1 MSSGDTAPVTV
12 QPLEG
17 IRIVDF
23 TQLLPGPAATRFLA
37 DFGAE
42 VIKIEPP
49 AGDPARQAP
58 PFLDGESALFAEIN
72 RGKKSVVADLRNER
86 DRHAALELCA
96 SADVVMEG
104 FRPGVMDRMGLGYA
118 LLSSRNPRLIYVA
131 ITGFGQ
137 SSQDAL
143 RAGHDI
149 NYLALAGAL
158 DLIGPPAG
166 PLAVPGFQIA
176 DIGGAL
182 HAVIGTLLALV
193 ARQKSGRGQF
203 VDVSMTNAVASLMVL
218 PLTMLNAAGCAPRR
232 GDERLSGRYGCYGVY
247 ETADGRWVAV
257 GALEPKFWAALCRE
271 LNCEHFIADQFAEDG
286 RRKAIRDHLAA
297 VFRTRTAAEWEER
310 FRGKDVCVSA
320 VLTLAEARAYRHDP
334 PFPQL
339 SESPAVPGERSPRLG
354 EHTRDVMGG

>member
-1 MSSGDTAPVTV
+1 MNGGDTAPLTV
-12 QPLEG
+12 RPLEG
-17 IRIVDF
+17 IRITDF

-42 VIKIEPP
+42 VIKIEHP

-58 PFLDGESALFAEIN
+58 PFLDGESALFAEMN

-86 DRHAALELCA
+86 DRQAVLELC
-96 SADVVMEG
+96 SSSDVVMEG
-104 FRPGVMDRMGLGYA
+104 FRPGVMDRMGLGYE

-137 SSQDAL
+137 EGQDAL

-158 DLIGPPAG
+158 DLIGRPAG
-166 PLAVPGFQIA
+166 PIAVPGFQIA
-176 DIGGAL
+176 DIGGTL
-182 HAVIGTLLALV
+182 HAVIGTLLALA
-193 ARQKSGRGQF
+193 AREKSGRGQF
-203 VDVSMTNAVASLMVL
+203 VDVSMTNAVASLMLL
-218 PLTMLNAAGCAPRR
+218 PLTMLSATGCSPRR
-232 GDERLSGRYGCYGVY
+232 GEERLSGRYGCYGAY

-271 LNCEHFIADQFAEDG
+271 LDCEHFIADQFAEDG
-286 RRKAIRDHLAA
+286 RRELILDHLTA

-310 FRGKDVCVSA
+310 FRGKDVCISA
-320 VLTLAEARAYRHDP
+320 ILTLAEARAYRHDP

-339 SESPAVPGERSPRLG
+339 SESRAVPGARSPRLG
-354 EHTRDVMGG
+354 EHTREVLG